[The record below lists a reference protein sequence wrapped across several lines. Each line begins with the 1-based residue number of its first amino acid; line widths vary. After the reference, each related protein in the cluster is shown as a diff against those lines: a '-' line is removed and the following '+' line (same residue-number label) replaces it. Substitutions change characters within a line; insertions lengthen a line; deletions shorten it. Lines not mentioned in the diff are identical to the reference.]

1 VLIVGIVEHHG
12 LGEETTPEILPTRE
26 PFRSVLRWLGLVEQA
41 AGIVLLIVI
50 VALVLVPVVQ
60 RWRRGGGW
68 AWTGE
73 IARFSM
79 VWATFVLAGYLQAHD
94 QHIAIKVVD
103 YFLPIRVLGA
113 VKLFGHALIAV
124 TCIALVYATYDFM
137 THDRGQVT
145 AAAQIPLTIIYAVVA
160 ASRRPP
166 CGPSSSSAGSP
177 GDQDRR
183 KGRVSLALLG
193 PSSCCSSCASRWRSP
208 SWAPACTSPSS
219 LGLAVRLVVEGINSW
234 PLLAVPLFIL
244 VGIVATRTEIAARLY
259 DAALLLLGPLR
270 AGLAYVNIGVSLGFS
285 WMSGAALADAAGI
298 GSIEVDHMRKKG
310 YPAEFSV
317 GLSASSA
324 LISPI
329 MPPSIPAVVFASVA
343 AVSTGALFAAAV
355 VPALLVTLSLVV
367 TVWIWARRRPDL
379 VGEPYDWG
387 KTARA
392 LVRALPPMGAPVL
405 ILGGILGGWFTPT
418 EAAAIGALYM
428 LVLALMYRTVKL
440 RELTLIF
447 RDTASITAQI
457 MLIIGASALLSWILA
472 REQVPQAVATAL
484 LGFTDNPMIFLL
496 VINVVLILL
505 GMILEPTSALLIV
518 TPILLPVAV
527 AFGIDPLQFGSIVIF
542 GAARR
547 LPSALLIVLLL
558 HLVRSR

>member
-1 VLIVGIVEHHG
+1 
-12 LGEETTPEILPTRE
+12 
-26 PFRSVLRWLGLVEQA
+26 
-41 AGIVLLIVI
+41 
-50 VALVLVPVVQ
+50 
-60 RWRRGGGW
+60 
-68 AWTGE
+68 
-73 IARFSM
+73 
-79 VWATFVLAGYLQAHD
+79 
-94 QHIAIKVVD
+94 
-103 YFLPIRVLGA
+103 
-113 VKLFGHALIAV
+113 
-124 TCIALVYATYDFM
+124 
-137 THDRGQVT
+137 
-145 AAAQIPLTIIYAVVA
+145 
-160 ASRRPP
+160 
-166 CGPSSSSAGSP
+166 
-177 GDQDRR
+177 
-183 KGRVSLALLG
+183 VSLALLLGAILLLFLLRVPMAFAILG
-193 PSSCCSSCASRWRSP
+193 PCMAYLI
-208 SWAPACTSPSS
+208 AEGFS
-219 LGLAVRLVVEGINSW
+219 LGLAVRLVVGGINSW

-259 DAALLLLGPLR
+259 DAVLLLLGPLR

-329 MPPSIPAVVFASVA
+329 MPPSIPAVVYASVA

-355 VPALLVTLSLVV
+355 VPAFLMTLALVA

-379 VGEPYDWG
+379 VGEPYDWP
-387 KTARA
+387 KTGRA
-392 LVRALPPMGAPVL
+392 LVRALPPMGAPAL

-428 LVLALMYRTVKL
+428 LGLAAAYRAVKL
-440 RELTLIF
+440 RDLALIF

-472 REQVPQAVATAL
+472 REQVPQAVATTL
-484 LGFTDNPMIFLL
+484 LGFTDNPLVFLL

-527 AFGIDPLQFGSIVIF
+527 AFGIDPLQFGSIIIF
-542 GAARR
+542 NLMIGLLTPPMGGVCFVLSSVTSIPVHRVFRGAMIYM
-547 LPSALLIVLLL
+547 PALLVVLLL
-558 HLVRSR
+558 ISYIPGLTLWLPTAVGLR